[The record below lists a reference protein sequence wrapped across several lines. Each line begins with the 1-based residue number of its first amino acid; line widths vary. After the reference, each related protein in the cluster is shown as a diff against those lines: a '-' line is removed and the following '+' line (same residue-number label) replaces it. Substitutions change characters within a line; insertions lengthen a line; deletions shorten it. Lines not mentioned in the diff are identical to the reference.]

1 MNKIILKSLMAIAF
15 AICVLLVKSTVYA
28 ENTFNYEINKKP
40 LDISVE
46 SSGIKIT
53 LKEADYD
60 GRFINISYEVDT
72 GKDLGKFIYVGSID
86 SDIRIKAYENGKEYS
101 VISGYGGSGT
111 RRVQNNKYFGNFDTI
126 ISNSGNIYLNN
137 EKIDYDID
145 LSTVYAQLHIDQI
158 GYEDEKTDEFIY
170 IDGEWNFP
178 YIQLK
183 SLGRSTHSINKSFEK
198 DNAKLD
204 IKAIQISP
212 IQFSMIY
219 TEDVKN
225 TQYKS
230 EDWTTTGISFE
241 IKDNLGNIYESTG
254 AHGTLINSPE
264 ADISTN
270 TNLFKSIYNGDDE
283 VFINECTFESIDK
296 DANKI
301 MIYPEVCFW
310 RHVEKEDDEV
320 PNVERKYITFDTIE
334 IDLSNLE

>member
-1 MNKIILKSLMAIAF
+1 MNKNILKSLMAIIF
-15 AICVLLVKSTVYA
+15 TMCILFDTTYA

-46 SSGIKIT
+46 SNGIKIT

-72 GKDLGKFIYVGSID
+72 GKDLGEFIYVGSID
-86 SDIRIKAYENGKEYS
+86 SDIRIRAYENGKEYS
-101 VISGYGGSGT
+101 VFGGYGGSKT
-111 RRVQNNKYFGNFDTI
+111 RRVQNNKYFGNFDSI
-126 ISNSGNIYLNN
+126 ISGEVYLDN
-137 EKIDYDID
+137 EEIDYDID

-230 EDWTTTGISFE
+230 EDWTTIGISFE

>member
-1 MNKIILKSLMAIAF
+1 MNKNILKSLMAIIF
-15 AICVLLVKSTVYA
+15 AMCILFDTTYA

-72 GKDLGKFIYVGSID
+72 DKDLGKFIYVGSID

-111 RRVQNNKYFGNFDTI
+111 RRVQNNKYFGNFDSTI
-126 ISNSGNIYLNN
+126 SGEVYLDN
-137 EKIDYDID
+137 EEIDYDID
-145 LSTVYAQLHIDQI
+145 LSTIYAQLHIDQI
-158 GYEDEKTDEFIY
+158 GYEDEKTDESIY

-219 TEDVKN
+219 TEDVEN

-254 AHGTLINSPE
+254 GQGTLINSPE